1 MVDPKKAA
9 KLIRQ
14 HFAELTTE
22 QFVENL
28 HRSCPEVF
36 EEKERSPQPDSSG
49 FISPSEV
56 KSTKPISKSSH

>member
-14 HFAELTTE
+14 HFEELTTE

-28 HRSCPEVF
+28 HRSCPEIF
-36 EEKERSPQPDSSG
+36 EDNQQSSEINSSS
-49 FISPSEV
+49 FISDEV
-56 KSTKPISKSSH
+56 ESTKPISKSSH